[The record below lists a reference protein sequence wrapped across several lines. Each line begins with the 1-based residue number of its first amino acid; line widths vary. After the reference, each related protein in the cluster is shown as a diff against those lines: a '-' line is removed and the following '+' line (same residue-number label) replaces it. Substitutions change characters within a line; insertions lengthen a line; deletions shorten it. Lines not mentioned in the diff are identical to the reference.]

1 MTDKNV
7 LRQVI
12 GGLMQR
18 PHLLSEVD
26 KYSLTVS
33 DFSSRFEK
41 YIFSA
46 ITNLYCKGAT
56 NIQPIDVA
64 NYLESDVTASKTFEI
79 NHGVEYLQ
87 DAVEF
92 SSWENFPYYY
102 EKLKKLNLIRD
113 LKKQGFDTS
122 AFYCD
127 DLTASGADEINAK
140 FERLSVTDICNGVK
154 RKLLQ
159 LESTYAQTGEIEES
173 KASSGIRDFIN
184 QMHTTIEVGAPL
196 QGAMYSKIFSGAQKK
211 ALTIR
216 SGCSG
221 LGKALPNSTI
231 IPTPAG
237 WRRVD
242 EIQVGDYLFDAFGKP
257 TKVLGVYPQGEKEVW
272 QVVFK
277 DGRTAKCCDE
287 HLWSY
292 VTSVNEYRNFTTKP
306 LKEIAQSSLT
316 NDSGEYQFLVP
327 VAAAAD
333 YPTKSFFEI
342 IEDTIPNRVE
352 WLRTSIEKFGWV
364 DENEDVRCIIKNKY
378 TRHYTQSLAWSLG
391 LKCFVLDENT
401 IIIQGTAEEK
411 KKLLKDPHERKKI
424 NNTEKDMETRYN
436 AIIDIINLGYSE
448 EMTCFYVDND
458 EHLFLTENF
467 VVTHNTRQSVGD
479 ACYLAYPIRY
489 NSRNRQWEQTGSC
502 EKVLFI
508 MTEQT
513 MDQIRK
519 MILAYLSDINESRFK
534 LGNFSNEEQKVLEQA
549 ADVMEK
555 YADNLILVK
564 MPNPSV
570 ELVKTIVRENC
581 LTKDIGYVFYDYIFI
596 GSALLDQ
603 FRGFTLRHDEILL
616 LFTTALKDLAVEL
629 DVAMFTST
637 QVNASADDNKNI
649 RNEASLAGG
658 RSTINKADNGAIMA
672 RPTPEELEILEPVT
686 NTHGIPNCVTDIF
699 KCRSGEWTQ
708 VRIWSQVDLGRL
720 KKKDLFVTDARL
732 EPIAD
737 FFSINEEEYE
747 IHEWNSD
754 AYQEALRFVEELNG
768 SKEQIEERKKVSLGL
783 SEYY

>member
-64 NYLESDVTASKTFEI
+64 NYLESDATASKTFEI

-92 SSWENFPYYY
+92 SSWENFSYYY

-127 DLTASGADEINAK
+127 DLTANGADEINAK
-140 FERLSVTDICNGVK
+140 FEHLTVTDICNGVK

-159 LESTYAQTGEIEES
+159 LESIYAQTGEVEES

-184 QMHTTIEVGAPL
+184 HMHTTIEVGAPL
-196 QGAMYSKIFSGAQKK
+196 QGAMYNKIFSGAQKK

-237 WRRVD
+237 WRRVSD
-242 EIQVGDYLFDAFGKP
+242 IRVGDYLFDAFGKP
-257 TKVLGVYPQGEKEVW
+257 TKVLGVYPQGKKDVW

-292 VTSVNEYRNFTTKP
+292 NTNSQKANAKINRKFYTKT
-306 LKEIAQSSLT
+306 LKEIMQEPLQNA
-316 NDSGEYQFLVP
+316 NGAYRILVP
-327 VAAAAD
+327 MQKAIE
-333 YPTKSFFEI
+333 YPSKKHYLPPYVMGLLLGDGSFRQQETNKALQFSSQDMELPNAVGEAMQWIVKKGSNNNYSWYFATKENQEHQRDKINIWVEDVLKEHPELININSKEKFVPREY
-342 IEDTIPNRVE
+342 IEDSIDNRYALLQGLLDTDGSVDAKGRVSYYTTSTNLRDNVVE
-352 WLRTSIEKFGWV
+352 IARSLGFKTHTFV
-364 DENEDVRCIIKNKY
+364 DEHKETSVGYVITFQGQPED
-378 TRHYTQSLAWSLG
+378 
-391 LKCFVLDENT
+391 
-401 IIIQGTAEEK
+401 K
-411 KKLLKDPHERKKI
+411 KKLFRLSRKKQ
-424 NNTEKDMETRYN
+424 
-436 AIIDIINLGYSE
+436 IIDQYASNSARFEANTHNPIVEIKNLGYSE
-448 EMTCFYVDND
+448 EMTCFYVDNS
-458 EHLFLTENF
+458 EHLFLTEDF
-467 VVTHNTRQSVGD
+467 IVTHNTRQAVGD

-489 NSRNRQWEQTGSC
+489 NSHARQWEQTGSC

-513 MDQIRK
+513 MDQVRK
-519 MILAYLSDINESRFK
+519 MIIAYLSDINESRFK
-534 LGNFSNEEQKVLEQA
+534 LGNFSAEEQEILSQA

-564 MPNPSV
+564 MPNPTI

-581 LTKDIGYVFYDYIFI
+581 LTKDIGYVFFDYIFI
-596 GSALLDQ
+596 NPALLDQ
-603 FRGFTLRHDEILL
+603 FRGFNLRND
-616 LFTTALKDLAVEL
+616 K
-629 DVAMFTST
+629 
-637 QVNASADDNKNI
+637 
-649 RNEASLAGG
+649 
-658 RSTINKADNGAIMA
+658 
-672 RPTPEELEILEPVT
+672 
-686 NTHGIPNCVTDIF
+686 
-699 KCRSGEWTQ
+699 
-708 VRIWSQVDLGRL
+708 
-720 KKKDLFVTDARL
+720 LFVVY
-732 EPIAD
+732 IA
-737 FFSINEEEYE
+737 FPFISGV
-747 IHEWNSD
+747 
-754 AYQEALRFVEELNG
+754 F
-768 SKEQIEERKKVSLGL
+768 K
-783 SEYY
+783 